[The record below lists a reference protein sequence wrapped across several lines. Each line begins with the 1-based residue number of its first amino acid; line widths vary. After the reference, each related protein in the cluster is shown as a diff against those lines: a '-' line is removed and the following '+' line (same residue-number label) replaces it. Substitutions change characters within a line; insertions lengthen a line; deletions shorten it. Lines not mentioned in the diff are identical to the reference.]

1 MTREDPQMKIRLTDD
16 LKKSIER
23 AAHESGRSMNAEIVA
38 RLQKSFESPGD
49 ETAVDKLAVA
59 VITLKLVQRLV
70 DDADLQ
76 SNISDM
82 LKFITGADAR
92 DNEGAADTLEN
103 LVKKNTTK
111 IKSAAEKE
119 VK

>member
-1 MTREDPQMKIRLTDD
+1 MKQDDPQFKLRLPIELKIG
-16 LKKSIER
+16 IEGGAR
-23 AAHESGRSMNAEIVA
+23 ESGRSLNAEIVS

-49 ETAVDKLAVA
+49 EKAVDKLAVA

-70 DDADLQ
+70 EDADLQ

-82 LKFITGADAR
+82 LKFISGVDAR

-111 IKSAAEKE
+111 IKSAEEKE
-119 VK
+119 AK